1 MTRTGI
7 FYHYQDGERLRD
19 FPQALEGLLDNDD
32 VFLYD
37 AFYPLKPPSS
47 FEFAPVSE
55 YILHQVHTPEMVGLV
70 KRTRDFEGALFS
82 VAGTVSAA
90 LKIWHEEI
98 DNAFVFTGYGD
109 HHAGSDFFSG
119 GCYFNGA
126 AIAIHELRRQFRVEK
141 VAIVDTDAHHGNGTW
156 QIFEDDPGV
165 LYVCFC
171 SGSSLERKNKVN
183 VQVPWKTNDDEYLS
197 LIKQGFVQRVKSFK
211 PECVFWNWGYDGT
224 QGDYGDIGLSPDLHQ
239 RLARELKTVVA
250 QVCSGRLIVVLCGG
264 SRRDLAR
271 RLIPQVIRVLAEQG
285 QSHQNLT

>member
-82 VAGTVSAA
+82 VAGTESAA
-90 LKIWHEEI
+90 LKIWYEEI

-109 HHAGSDFFSG
+109 HHAGSDFLGG

-183 VQVPWKTNDDEYLS
+183 VQVPWKTDDDEYLS
-197 LIKQGFVQRVKSFK
+197 LIKQGFVQRVKAFK
-211 PECVFWNWGYDGT
+211 PKCVFWNWGYDGT
-224 QGDYGDIGLSPDLHQ
+224 QGAYGDIGLSPDLHQ
-239 RLARELKTVVA
+239 RLARELKTVVD